1 MRILQIVHE
10 HRVSMVVEDVGP
22 AERFDEGLTLD
33 QLATFLGEALVE
45 GAPEGAITAFDTR
58 RATTS
63 PQPEDMIIAW
73 RDEREPG
80 ETPVR
85 LAGPVDGVVLDRLVL
100 RTVREHFERLEEAR
114 GPAPTV
120 HRGPVVNVDS
130 ATGKRCTCGQD
141 LDGTLIG
148 REHCPTHGQ
157 TTTNH
162 PDDERPF

>member
-58 RATTS
+58 RATIS

-73 RDEREPG
+73 RDVREPG
-80 ETPVR
+80 ETPVT
-85 LAGPVDGVVLDRLVL
+85 LVGPVDGIVLERLVL
-100 RTVREHFERLEEAR
+100 RTVREHFERLDEAR
-114 GPAPTV
+114 GPVANIN
-120 HRGPVVNVDS
+120 R
-130 ATGKRCTCGQD
+130 ATGKRCTCG
-141 LDGTLIG
+141 
-148 REHCPTHGQ
+148 
-157 TTTNH
+157 
-162 PDDERPF
+162 PDETGEAPDERPDCPAHGQNATNRPTDEPPF